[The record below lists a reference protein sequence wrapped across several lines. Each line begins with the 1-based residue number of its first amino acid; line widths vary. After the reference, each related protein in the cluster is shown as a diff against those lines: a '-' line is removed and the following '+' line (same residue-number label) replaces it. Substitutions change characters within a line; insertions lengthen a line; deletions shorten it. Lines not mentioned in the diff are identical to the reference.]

1 MNTLSPENER
11 RLGNLN
17 NLGLITHV
25 NPEEGTC
32 RVQTGDNHTD
42 WIAFRSAR
50 MGATKIWLP
59 PSEGEQVEITSRN
72 GELEASHVGSSLPT
86 EDNPIPDNP
95 QHAQIHMPDGAEFRY
110 DHKASILHINLP
122 STATLNLIG
131 GDLNLTGSGTV
142 TIGAQTINLNAEL
155 NINGEPYLVHAHN
168 NVRNGDGVSGGVQQ

>member
-1 MNTLSPENER
+1 MNTLSPEHER

-17 NLGLITHV
+17 TLGLVTHV
-25 NPEEGTC
+25 NPEDGTC

-59 PSEGEQVEITSRN
+59 PSVGEQVEITSRN

-86 EDNPIPDNP
+86 DDNPIPANP

-110 DHKASILHINLP
+110 DHEASILHINLP

-131 GDLNLTGSGTV
+131 GNLNLTGSGVV
-142 TIGAQTINLNAEL
+142 TIGGQTINLNGAL
-155 NINGEPYLVHAHN
+155 NINGKPFLQHN
-168 NVRNGDGVSGGVQQ
+168 HLNVQGGMGVSGGVQP